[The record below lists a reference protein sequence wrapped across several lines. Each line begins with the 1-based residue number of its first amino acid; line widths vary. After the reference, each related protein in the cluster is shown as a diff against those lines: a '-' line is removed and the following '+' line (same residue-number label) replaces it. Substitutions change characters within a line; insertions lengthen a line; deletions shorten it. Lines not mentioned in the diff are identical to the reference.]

1 MILVGSQTLDALRQA
16 ADEAGV
22 RLRESYSGR
31 GMWGTACIGVVVDD
45 YEQAG
50 EFRAALRAIHP
61 ELEKALGSSRS
72 DSLGRGV
79 IVYWPA
85 MQVPS

>member
-1 MILVGSQTLDALRQA
+1 MILVSSEAMDALRQA
-16 ADEAGV
+16 ADETGV

-31 GMWGTACIGVVVDD
+31 SMWGTACIGVVVDD

-50 EFRAALRAIHP
+50 EFRAALRAISP
-61 ELEKALGSSRS
+61 ALEKALGTSRS
-72 DSLGRGV
+72 DSMGRGA

-85 MQVPS
+85 ARVPS